1 MEEDRSVIDKNDKRL
16 IKILPYLVMI
26 CAIAGVINILW
37 SGADSI
43 GSAAVAF
50 CEAFVLGFFFLGL
63 FEFTHKDHPSVKSK
77 FPIFFFAIGPFLVTL
92 IVYALGIAV
101 MPDIFESDLFQR
113 TDNVLEDIL
122 IISAGL
128 YLVMIL
134 AIMVVFGVVSVVA
147 SYFRQYSAKIYH
159 FISKLNND
167 GTDERKGNFAL
178 KFYDIPNVIDIK
190 GVEMEPVDNER
201 FSMGEFVSMALS
213 IFLLG
218 LVICSNFFL
227 NPVLMQE
234 MSFYEVLMIGVLI
247 SFFIPVLV
255 VPWYITKE
263 TGAKV
268 KSNSRDYY
276 LWKGMKKRLFQ
287 SFFGLTM
294 VLLLV
299 LLTFYL
305 DSDFLRL
312 TYTYIGY
319 IAFLA
324 FISVFY
330 AYVFFNTFSIN
341 LRKDIVKKFDEE

>member
-1 MEEDRSVIDKNDKRL
+1 MEEDRSLIDRNDKRL
-16 IKILPYLVMI
+16 IRILPYLVMI
-26 CAIAGVINILW
+26 CAVGGVINILL
-37 SGADSI
+37 SSADSV
-43 GSAAVAF
+43 GGAAVAF
-50 CEAFVLGFFFLGL
+50 CEVFVLGFFFLGL
-63 FEFTHKDHPSVKSK
+63 FEFTHKDTPSVKSR
-77 FPIFFFAIGPFLVTL
+77 FPIFFFAIGPFLVAM
-92 IVYALGIAV
+92 IIYALGIAV
-101 MPDIFESDLFQR
+101 IPDVFESELFQR
-113 TDNVLEDIL
+113 TDSVLEDV
-122 IISAGL
+122 AVMAARL
-128 YLVMIL
+128 YAVMIL
-134 AIMVVFGVVSVVA
+134 AVLVVFGVVSVVA
-147 SYFRQYSAKIYH
+147 SYFRQYSANIYH
-159 FISKLNND
+159 FISRLKND
-167 GTDERKGNFAL
+167 GTDGRKGNFAL
-178 KFYDIPNVIDIK
+178 KFYDIPNVIDIT
-190 GVEMEPVDNER
+190 GVEMEPVENER

-268 KSNSRDYY
+268 KSNSRDFY
-276 LWKGMKKRLFQ
+276 LWRGMKKRLYQ

-299 LLTFYL
+299 ILTFYL
-305 DSDFLRL
+305 GSDILRL

-324 FISVFY
+324 FMSVFY
-330 AYVFFNTFSIN
+330 AYVFFNSFSIN
-341 LRKDIVKKFDEE
+341 LRKDIVKKFEEK

>member
-1 MEEDRSVIDKNDKRL
+1 MDEDRSNVDKNDKRL
-16 IKILPYLVMI
+16 IRILPYLVMI
-26 CAIAGVINILW
+26 CAVAGIINILW
-37 SGADSI
+37 SGADTV
-43 GSAAVAF
+43 GGVAVAF

-63 FEFTHKDHPSVKSK
+63 FEFTHKGHPSVKSR
-77 FPIFFFAIGPFLVTL
+77 FPIFFFAIGPLVVAL
-92 IVYALGIAV
+92 MIYALGIMV
-101 MPDIFESDLFQR
+101 IPDIFESDLFQR
-113 TDNVLEDIL
+113 TDDKINDIL
-122 IISAGL
+122 VMAARL
-128 YLVMIL
+128 YAVMIL

-147 SYFRQYSAKIYH
+147 SYFRQYSANIYH
-159 FISKLNND
+159 FISRLKND
-167 GTDERKGNFAL
+167 GTDGRKGNFAL

-190 GVEMEPVDNER
+190 DVEMEPVENDR
-201 FSMGEFVSMALS
+201 FSMGEFISMALS

-227 NPVLMQE
+227 NPVLMRE

-268 KSNSRDYY
+268 KSNSRDFY
-276 LWKGMKKRLFQ
+276 LWRGMRKRLYQ

-299 LLTFYL
+299 ILTFYL
-305 DSDFLRL
+305 GSDVSRL
-312 TYTYIGY
+312 LYTYIGY

-324 FISVFY
+324 FMSVFY
-330 AYVFFNTFSIN
+330 AYVFFNSFSVN
-341 LRKDIVKKFDEE
+341 LRKDIVKKFEEE

>member
-1 MEEDRSVIDKNDKRL
+1 MEDDRSLVDKNDKRL

-26 CAIAGVINILW
+26 CALGGIVNILW
-37 SGADSI
+37 SHADSI
-43 GSAAVAF
+43 GGAAVAF
-50 CEAFVLGFFFLGL
+50 CEIFVLGFFFLGL
-63 FEFTHKDHPSVKSK
+63 YEFVHKERPAVKSK
-77 FPIFFFAIGPFLVTL
+77 FPIFFFAVGPFLVAL
-92 IVYALGIAV
+92 MVYVLGVAV
-101 MPDIFESDLFQR
+101 IPDIFESDLFQR
-113 TDNVLEDIL
+113 TDDVLEDIFVM
-122 IISAGL
+122 SARL
-128 YLVMIL
+128 YAVMIL
-134 AIMVVFGVVSVVA
+134 AVLVVFGVVSVVA
-147 SYFRQYSAKIYH
+147 SYFRQYSANVFH
-159 FISKLNND
+159 FISRLKND
-167 GTDERKGNFAL
+167 GTDNRKGNFAL

-190 GVEMEPVDNER
+190 SVEMEPVENER

-227 NPVLMQE
+227 NPVLMRE

-268 KSNSRDYY
+268 KSNSRDFY
-276 LWKGMKKRLFQ
+276 LWKGMRKRLYQ

-305 DSDFLRL
+305 GSDILRL
-312 TYTYIGY
+312 TYTYMGY

-324 FISVFY
+324 FMSLFY
-330 AYVFFNTFSIN
+330 SYVFFNSFSIN
-341 LRKDIVKKFDEE
+341 LRKDIVKKFNEK